1 MNHLEKVKE
10 LELPYDQFVLVGGS
24 ILDIHGIRKSD
35 DMDVVVSSQ
44 AFQTLKGRGWPVDPV
59 FKEKWG
65 RERLVQDVF
74 EIYTDLYFQ
83 KIDYYLP
90 FEVLKEM
97 SKQMKGV
104 YIQSLGALLLIKFDI
119 GREKDM
125 IDIKLIEEYL
135 LGQRRAGMQN

>member
-44 AFQTLKGRGWPVDPV
+44 AFQTLKDRDWPIDPI
-59 FKEKWG
+59 FKQKWG

-90 FEVLKEM
+90 FEILRDIA
-97 SKQMKGV
+97 KQIEGV
-104 YIQSLGALLLIKFDI
+104 CTQPLGLLLLGKLDI
-119 GREKDM
+119 AREKDLA
-125 IDIKLIEEYL
+125 DVKLIESFL
-135 LGQRRAGMQN
+135 LQQAL